1 MSYIFTSRQIFK
13 HDGRCRL
20 PFKTINLDNYIYL
33 LCALLALVGGAF
45 SFYFYGVYRGWIRRQ
60 QIWIPRFFE
69 LESSHCLS
77 IVETKYGQIFGL
89 PNALSGIFILL
100 GYAIILICTSLGYI
114 GPIISLYIGGFIVA
128 ISIYLII
135 GLIHLKVTCRICL
148 FVHFL
153 NASILLIQII

>member
-1 MSYIFTSRQIFK
+1 M
-13 HDGRCRL
+13 
-20 PFKTINLDNYIYL
+20 
-33 LCALLALVGGAF
+33 ALVGGAF

-100 GYAIILICTSLGYI
+100 GYAIILLCTSLGYI

-135 GLIHLKVTCRICL
+135 GLIQLRVTCRICL
-148 FVHFL
+148 LVHFL

>member
-1 MSYIFTSRQIFK
+1 M
-13 HDGRCRL
+13 
-20 PFKTINLDNYIYL
+20 
-33 LCALLALVGGAF
+33 ALVGGAF

-89 PNALSGIFILL
+89 PNALSGIFVLL
-100 GYAIILICTSLGYI
+100 GYAIILICISLGYI
-114 GPIISLYIGGFIVA
+114 DPNISLYIGGFIVA

-153 NASILLIQII
+153 NAFILLIQIIKY